1 MNIILI
7 SKIYFNISVKEFE
20 EMATK
25 VAEELN
31 DQTMF
36 NWKIWMLNKEE
47 KIGATIYSLDSW
59 RQVAVLEDYLNTMG
73 LLYDSLL
80 HKIEIEKY
88 EVLEKP
94 TILNFGPITFE
105 TQDTLVSNSE

>member
-7 SKIYFNISVKEFE
+7 SKIFFKISVEEFE
-20 EMATK
+20 KMSIK

-31 DQTMF
+31 DQSMF
-36 NWKIWMLNKEE
+36 NWKIWMLNKEK
-47 KIGATIYSLDSW
+47 KIGATIYCLDNW
-59 RQVAVLEDYLNTMG
+59 DQVALLEDYLNTMSV
-73 LLYDSLL
+73 LYDSLL